1 MINVGG
7 RLFLTVVYMEQ
18 ESYPT
23 PRLHLDTQLPMTCPL
38 SLDLSLISGQP
49 RKISFE
55 GFTFPI

>member
-38 SLDLSLISGQP
+38 SLDLSLS
-49 RKISFE
+49 
-55 GFTFPI
+55 